1 MAYFAHHKDDAHER
15 VFHVPVQDD
24 LDDEEYDAD
33 SLPAMTAEEARA
45 FEKRERWRIA
55 ANIGDFF
62 GVIAGVLVILLLAAV
77 IISLLNW
84 VYADMTQSFTLLQAW
99 V

>member
-1 MAYFAHHKDDAHER
+1 MAYFAHHKDDAHEQ
-15 VFHVPVQDD
+15 VFHAPVRDD
-24 LDDEEYDAD
+24 LDEDEDNLD
-33 SLPAMTAEEARA
+33 DLPPMTADEIRRM
-45 FEKRERWRIA
+45 EKRERWRIA
-55 ANIGDFF
+55 ANIADFF